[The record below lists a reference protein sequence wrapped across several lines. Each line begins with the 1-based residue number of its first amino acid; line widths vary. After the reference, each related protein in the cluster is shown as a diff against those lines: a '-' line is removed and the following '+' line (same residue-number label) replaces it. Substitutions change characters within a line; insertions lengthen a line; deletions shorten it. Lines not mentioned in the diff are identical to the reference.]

1 MSLHQ
6 SPLHSFHTDHGAQM
20 VEYAG
25 WEMPMKYTG
34 IIDEHEQVRRSGGM
48 FDVSHMGRVELK
60 GLHAKRLLERVCTRR
75 IGTMQPERCRYT
87 LICNERG
94 GVKDDG
100 LVYRFD
106 DDRYMLVC
114 NGANREK
121 IVDHLHA
128 ASSEREMNVEIED
141 KTLKTAMIA
150 AQGPKIMELIGGVSN
165 EIPGLKRFAFTVKN
179 LMVVKLIVSRTGY
192 TGEDGVE
199 VILPANTVGMA
210 MKLLMKDIDPSNP
223 EAPMRPA
230 GLGARDTLRIEAGM
244 PLYGHELDEDR
255 SALESGLGF
264 AISMD
269 KTEEGDGERFIGQ
282 DALAEQQRAGEPK
295 RILAGLELEGRRT
308 PRQHMP
314 VLGEG
319 GAEVGRVTSGCLS
332 PTLGKPIA
340 MALIDTG
347 LDDPGT
353 KLQVDLGRAQPEATV
368 VKLPFY
374 KAG

>member
-1 MSLHQ
+1 
-6 SPLHSFHTDHGAQM
+6 M

-25 WEMPMKYTG
+25 WEMPMKFTG

-48 FDVSHMGRVELK
+48 FDVSHMGRIELT
-60 GLHAKRLLERVCTRR
+60 GLHARRLLERVCTRR

-121 IVDHLHA
+121 IVGHLREA
-128 ASSEREMNVEIED
+128 ADDRGLKVEIED

-165 EIPGLKRFAFTVKN
+165 EIPRLKRFAFTVKN

-210 MKLLMKDIDPSNP
+210 MKLLMKDIDPSDP
-223 EAPMRPA
+223 EAPMKPA

-269 KTEEGDGERFIGQ
+269 KTEEADGERFIGQ

-308 PRQHMP
+308 PRQHMA
-314 VLGEG
+314 VQGEG

-347 LDDPGT
+347 LDEPGT
-353 KLQVDLGRAQPEATV
+353 RLSVDIGRTTAEATV
-368 VKLPFY
+368 VALPFY
-374 KAG
+374 KAQ